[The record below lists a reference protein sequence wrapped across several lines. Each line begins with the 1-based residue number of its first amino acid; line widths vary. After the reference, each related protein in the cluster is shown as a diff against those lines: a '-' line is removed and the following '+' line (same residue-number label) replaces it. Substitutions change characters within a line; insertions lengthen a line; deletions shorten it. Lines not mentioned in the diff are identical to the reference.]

1 MLPVNGKSYKLSF
14 KNSVKALEVAIN
26 FCDSIAPSLNLKGAE
41 YHTKCLGPVESYVAK
56 EIRAYFKSKLEAKR
70 ALETPAEPTAHEEA
84 TSAQSGISSATPD
97 APSVSTPQSPQL
109 DEPASRSLSRSEQM
123 VMELNRRRAAEV
135 AAKLENQASQG
146 VHGPLVVPNHET
158 SAEDVEAQR
167 ASLRDAMAKNQAIRL
182 IRNKV
187 VNGDG
192 SISNPTTTVSTGDAT
207 TATGSEVGVAEGASI
222 EAQIE
227 AMRRNK
233 AELEERASR
242 QIEAEKE
249 LREKEREDR
258 VRFLDKRSRARLEAL
273 RAKAAEEEAK
283 ANKVA
288 SSAED
293 VAANA

>member
-14 KNSVKALEVAIN
+14 ANSVKALEVAIN

-56 EIRAYFKSKLEAKR
+56 EIRAYFKNKLEAKR
-70 ALETPAEPTAHEEA
+70 ALETPKEPATEAQAESQKSNEAPDASSTVPSDA
-84 TSAQSGISSATPD
+84 TSRGLEQ
-97 APSVSTPQSPQL
+97 
-109 DEPASRSLSRSEQM
+109 DESASRRLSRSEQKL
-123 VMELNRRRAAEV
+123 VELNQRRAAEI
-135 AAKLENQASQG
+135 AAKLENQAS
-146 VHGPLVVPNHET
+146 HGDSGPYVVPNPET
-158 SAEDVEAQR
+158 SAEEIEKQR

-182 IRNKV
+182 MRSKASA
-187 VNGDG
+187 GDG
-192 SISNPTTTVSTGDAT
+192 SPTTPGGSGDPTA
-207 TATGSEVGVAEGASI
+207 ATGPRIEEGASI

-233 AELEERASR
+233 AEMEERAAR

-283 ANKVA
+283 ASKAAPSADEVA
-288 SSAED
+288 SD
-293 VAANA
+293 M